1 MKRSAR
7 EDWRNW
13 LEKRAAAAEKAATKG
28 RNYSRNC
35 SALPSQKTEEWQRQE
50 VGVKAK
56 KGVLRTETGERLQ
69 RWVEHFSEILNRDD
83 PTNPV
88 KEAKIVESEEIEEID
103 KERSR

>member
-13 LEKRAAAAEKAATKG
+13 LQKRAAAAAKAAAKG
-28 RNYSRNC
+28 RNYYSITK
-35 SALPSQKTEEWQRQE
+35 SITGEWQRQE

-56 KGVLRTETGERLQ
+56 QRVLRTETRERLQ
-69 RWVEHFSEILNRDD
+69 RWVEHFSEILNRTD

-88 KEAKIVESEEIEEID
+88 KDDKTVESEEIEEID
-103 KERSR
+103 QRRSQ

>member
-1 MKRSAR
+1 M
-7 EDWRNW
+7 
-13 LEKRAAAAEKAATKG
+13 
-28 RNYSRNC
+28 
-35 SALPSQKTEEWQRQE
+35 
-50 VGVKAK
+50 
-56 KGVLRTETGERLQ
+56 LRTETGERLQ